1 LNRLRNSLTDYS
13 PTIGILIFA
22 GLYIYATI
30 VYPGGSQVNP
40 SATRFD
46 WINNYWCTLFDKTAV
61 NGQPNPARPF
71 SIAGMFILWIS
82 LLIFFFRFSELLSTS
97 AIWKKLIRI
106 SATVSLTFASL
117 LFTRL
122 HDFATTAASLTGIIT
137 LTGIIWGVS
146 KSNLV
151 FYKITGII
159 CILLLAIN
167 NYIYYSGQFII
178 ALPLIQKFTFLA
190 VLLWITGLNHKMMQK
205 NPSE

>member
-1 LNRLRNSLTDYS
+1 LNRLKNRLTDYS
-13 PTIGILIFA
+13 PTIGILIFT
-22 GLYIYATI
+22 GLYIYATT

-46 WINNYWCTLFDKTAV
+46 WVNNYWCTLFDKTAV

-71 SIAGMFILWIS
+71 SIAGMFILWFS
-82 LLIFFFRFSELLSTS
+82 LLIFFFMFSVRLSTS

-106 SATVSLTFASL
+106 SATVSLTLASL

-151 FYKITGII
+151 FYKVTGII

-167 NYIYYSGQFII
+167 NYIYYSGQFIT
-178 ALPLIQKFTFLA
+178 ALPLIQKITFLA
-190 VLLWITGLNHKMMQK
+190 VLLWITGLNYKMMQK